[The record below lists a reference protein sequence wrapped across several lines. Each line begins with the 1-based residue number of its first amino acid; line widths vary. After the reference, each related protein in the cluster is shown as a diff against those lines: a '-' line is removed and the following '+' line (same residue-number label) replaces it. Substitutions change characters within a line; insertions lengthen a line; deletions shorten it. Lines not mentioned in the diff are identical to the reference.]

1 MEWMMC
7 ITVQIETFFL
17 VSEPFPPW
25 KKIEWQFNEAHH
37 GKGPMDGVGGTIKNK
52 VFREVKSGR
61 FTITSPKKFSN
72 AAERLVSKIV
82 SIYLSIN
89 EIIEDPSY
97 VKDSPIITNTLKI
110 YTFPRK
116 IHKNAILLSWIRSIS
131 CTWTIPLRILQ
142 ETGKSNFVW
151 SWWIINARWKQMWSL
166 RCQLWWFFWL
176 KMAAMSIMYP
186 VVSWILLLDKLF
198 HINFLRLN

>member
-1 MEWMMC
+1 
-7 ITVQIETFFL
+7 
-17 VSEPFPPW
+17 
-25 KKIEWQFNEAHH
+25 
-37 GKGPMDGVGGTIKNK
+37 MDGVGGTIKNK

-110 YTFPRK
+110 YTFPRE
-116 IHKNAILLSWIRSIS
+116 IHKNAILLS
-131 CTWTIPLRILQ
+131 
-142 ETGKSNFVW
+142 
-151 SWWIINARWKQMWSL
+151 
-166 RCQLWWFFWL
+166 
-176 KMAAMSIMYP
+176 
-186 VVSWILLLDKLF
+186 
-198 HINFLRLN
+198 